1 MSCGSFY
8 TPGGGGGRGFSK
20 KVDREA
26 LPRGATSYPY
36 TEKVPLLYTSYWK
49 MVSLSHTYSR
59 TLHPFQL
66 LQMHCFYNMNKS
78 QNQNVF
84 LTFSQPLNASVS
96 HFWVFLLSEM
106 TDFLPFYLL
115 EQVKSLPFKKP
126 EAWKKCP
133 FRGEPFLS
141 CHCREYPP
149 PSGLYATGEDDIRDL
164 LSYRMEAWGF
174 NIFHAIWSFKAEF
187 SE

>member
-8 TPGGGGGRGFSK
+8 TPGGGGGGGFSK

-84 LTFSQPLNASVS
+84 LTFSQPLNATVS
-96 HFWVFLLSEM
+96 HFWVFLPTWSLELS
-106 TDFLPFYLL
+106 DGSLGI
-115 EQVKSLPFKKP
+115 QQKSRKYRKYRKYRKVPKIIPSMYKP
-126 EAWKKCP
+126 PELVTQKTL
-133 FRGEPFLS
+133 R
-141 CHCREYPP
+141 
-149 PSGLYATGEDDIRDL
+149 
-164 LSYRMEAWGF
+164 
-174 NIFHAIWSFKAEF
+174 
-187 SE
+187 